1 MDDDFPFKR
10 KIIMLQS
17 LPIIFIHTDVR
28 SPSDYQTSGVKFMIQ
43 ITVNGEKKEFSPGI
57 SVLELLKKFDM
68 DERYVAVELN
78 HKIVPR
84 MQFSEK
90 LLVEN
95 DTLEIVTFVG
105 GG

>member
-1 MDDDFPFKR
+1 M
-10 KIIMLQS
+10 
-17 LPIIFIHTDVR
+17 
-28 SPSDYQTSGVKFMIQ
+28 Q
-43 ITVNGEKKEFSPGI
+43 ITVNGEDKEYSTGM
-57 SVLELLKKFDM
+57 SLSELLKSFDF

-78 HKIVPR
+78 RKIVPR

-90 LLVEN
+90 LLMEN

>member
-1 MDDDFPFKR
+1 M
-10 KIIMLQS
+10 
-17 LPIIFIHTDVR
+17 
-28 SPSDYQTSGVKFMIQ
+28 PSSTYLLLWSKVTMQ
-43 ITVNGEKKEFSPGI
+43 ITVNGENREFSTGT
-57 SVLELLKKFDM
+57 SLSELLKSIDI

-78 HKIVPR
+78 RKIVPR
-84 MQFSEK
+84 TQFSEK